1 MNILIFVIIL
11 VMLILVHEFGH
22 FIVAKA
28 AKIRV
33 DEFGVGFPPR
43 MFGFKPK
50 DSETEYTFNWLPF
63 GGFVRIF
70 GENQTE
76 ESLYGPMKDRSLVNK
91 PKIVQAAVIVA
102 GVSFNV
108 ILAWILISG
117 SFMYGLPAPVG
128 TEPAGAVV
136 ENPKLTITEVIPAS
150 PAFRAGLSV
159 GDVILALTAD
169 TDILEN
175 GSPEDVSLFIAAH
188 GQERIAL
195 SYKHG
200 ETTSTVFVEPVTGIV
215 SDRSAIGVSMS
226 MIGTLQLPVHQA
238 LWEGAKTTG
247 SLTVAI
253 AAAFGGLIADTFV
266 GKGDVASLTGPVG
279 IVSIVGDVSSLGFIY
294 LLGFA
299 AFLSINLAILN
310 LIPFPALD
318 GGRLLFLLI
327 EAMKGSP
334 IKPSIANALN
344 TIGFALLV
352 IAMLAV
358 TYNDIVKLV
367 AG

>member
-1 MNILIFVIIL
+1 MNALIFVIIL
-11 VMLILVHEFGH
+11 VALILVHEFGH

-33 DEFGVGFPPR
+33 DEFGIGFPPR
-43 MFGFKPK
+43 IFGFKPK
-50 DSETEYTFNWLPF
+50 NSETEYTFNWLPF

-76 ESLYGPMKDRSLVNK
+76 ESLHGSMKDRSLVNK

-102 GVSFNV
+102 GVSFNL
-108 ILAWILISG
+108 IFAWILISG

-136 ENPKLTITEVIPAS
+136 ENPKLTITEVIPDS
-150 PAFRAGLSV
+150 PAFRAGLSA
-159 GDVILALTAD
+159 GDVILALRTD
-169 TDILEN
+169 TGATEGD
-175 GSPEDVSLFIAAH
+175 SQDTVSQFIAAH
-188 GQERIAL
+188 GQERIEL

-200 ETTSTVFVEPVTGIV
+200 ETISTVFIEPVMGIV
-215 SDRSAIGVSMS
+215 SERPAIGISMS

-253 AAAFGGLIADTFV
+253 AAAFGGLLADTFV
-266 GKGDVASLTGPVG
+266 GKGDVSSLSGPVG
-279 IVSIVGDVSSLGFIY
+279 IVSLVGDVSSLGFIY

-334 IKPSIANALN
+334 IKASIANALN
-344 TIGFALLV
+344 TIGFVLLI

-358 TYNDIVKLV
+358 TYSDIAKLV

>member
-1 MNILIFVIIL
+1 MSVLIFVIIL
-11 VMLILVHEFGH
+11 VVLILVHECGH
-22 FIVAKA
+22 FIVAKV

-33 DEFGVGFPPR
+33 DEFGIGFPPR

-50 DSETEYTFNWLPF
+50 NGETEYTFNWIPF

-70 GENQTE
+70 GENPNE
-76 ESLYGPMKDRSLVNK
+76 EALHGPAKDRSFINK

-102 GVSFNV
+102 GVSFNIV
-108 ILAWILISG
+108 FAWMLISA

-136 ENPKLTITEVIPAS
+136 KNPELTITEVIPDS
-150 PAFRAGLSV
+150 PARRAGLSV

-195 SYKHG
+195 SFKHG
-200 ETTSTVFVEPVTGIV
+200 ETASTVFVEPVLGIV
-215 SDRSAIGVSMS
+215 PERAALGISMS

-247 SLTVAI
+247 SLSMLI
-253 AAAFGGLIADTFV
+253 AASFWGLFADAFT
-266 GKGDVASLTGPVG
+266 GKGDLASLTGPVG
-279 IVSIVGDVSSLGFIY
+279 IVSIVGDVSELGFIY

-299 AFLSINLAILN
+299 AFISINLAILN

-327 EAMKGSP
+327 EAIKGSP
-334 IKPSIANALN
+334 IKPAIVNFLN
-344 TIGFALLV
+344 TVGFALL
-352 IAMLAV
+352 IFAMLAV

-367 AG
+367 TG